1 MNKKILAIIIPTVL
15 VVVGIIIT
23 LCVTLFLTKKI
34 KKLDISPDFTE
45 MELNTSME
53 YSFTVTCEPK
63 EADLKGINVVS
74 SNPDVIVK
82 LVENKIYIKTGEK
95 TGTESLYVE
104 NSKCRSNV
112 VSYTITAPAE
122 ETVAENNTT
131 KTQALVDLDKIDDD
145 NSEEIID
152 SVTKEVKYVKV
163 NADSVNVRSQSNT
176 DCDVIGK
183 TKKNEVFTL
192 VGEEADWSIIEYNG
206 QNGYIKTEYLEITD
220 NNNNTSNDVNQNETA
235 EKQSIE
241 ETSADNTTGQSVAA
255 SAPVMPAAY
264 DEATFESLLNA
275 GQDLTGATVTFVA
288 MELHPDSVFGYN
300 IYAGQHLNFVS
311 TKNPHINQGDVVTVK
326 VTDISSIMGSWIISY
341 SK

>member
-34 KKLDISPDFTE
+34 KKLDIFPDFTE
-45 MELNTSME
+45 MEVNTSME

-104 NSKCRSNV
+104 SSKCRSNV

-122 ETVAENNTT
+122 EAVAENNTT

-183 TKKNEVFTL
+183 AKKNEVFTL

-264 DEATFESLLNA
+264 DEATFESLLNE